1 MSPFYRCLLVLG
13 LAGLPLVAS
22 QNANTT
28 NATTSPF
35 PNATTSPVQDLVEL
49 LVALV
54 KQSGSLTTSQK
65 SIVSRLNAKLNSVSL
80 PAVMA
85 AQQKDQALVNYHASV
100 VAGCDTSMSQHVL
113 ALGTMAT
120 SIAKLKAE
128 HEQCETDKAGFLA
141 ERHTAS
147 SEFIAWLDAEAGMTP
162 SNAVPQ
168 DESEVEAWVERA
180 LFWWKSFN
188 ATYTEFK
195 VNESNAVVEAKIEV
209 TNCAGELTGYTE
221 SYCSWAQAISVVT
234 STYTTCRSGAMSLY
248 DATLASVKAS
258 AAARRT
264 EFAGLSKAQCLL
276 NALVLDDSGV
286 SGELDACENAPP
298 STSDM
303 IITEPEL
310 AGYSQTLVDEMGT
323 PSDSSIPAVGVA
335 KFSPTLRAAIWLWP
349 QAVKLLNLRTLSLHS
364 RDLPWF
370 RTRSD
375 VSSPARQN
383 IGASQGLI
391 TTLSGVFQSKR
402 THSLVFPRSPF
413 YRCLLVLGLAGL
425 PLVASQNANTTN
437 ATTSSPVQDLVELLV
452 ALVKQSGSLTTS
464 QKSIVSRLNAKLNS
478 VSLPAVMAARQKDQA
493 LVNYHA
499 SVVAGCDTSMSQ
511 HVLALG
517 TMATSIAKLKAEH
530 EQCETDRAGFL
541 AERHTAS
548 SEFIAW
554 LDAEA
559 GMTPSNAV
567 PQDESEVEA
576 WVERALFWWKSFN
589 ATYTEF
595 KVNESNA
602 VVEAKIEVT
611 NCAGELT
618 GYTESYCSWAEAI
631 SVVTSTYTTCRSG
644 AMSLYDAT
652 LASVKA
658 SAAARRTEFAGLS
671 KAQCLLNALVLDD
684 SGVSGELD
692 ACENAPPSTSDMI
705 ITEPELAGYSQTLV
719 DEMGTPSDSSIP
731 LSVESRLCTAA

>member
-1 MSPFYRCLLVLG
+1 MCFRSIRAAISSLLVRAVGVAKFSPTLRAAIWLWPQAVKLLNLRTLSLHSRDLPWFRTRSDVSSPARQNIGASPGLITILSAMGFFMLDNFIRMSPFYRCLLVLG

-28 NATTSPF
+28 NATTS
-35 PNATTSPVQDLVEL
+35 SPVQDLVEL

-128 HEQCETDKAGFLA
+128 HEQCETDRAGFLA

-323 PSDSSIPAVGVA
+323 PSDSSIP
-335 KFSPTLRAAIWLWP
+335 
-349 QAVKLLNLRTLSLHS
+349 
-364 RDLPWF
+364 
-370 RTRSD
+370 
-375 VSSPARQN
+375 
-383 IGASQGLI
+383 
-391 TTLSGVFQSKR
+391 
-402 THSLVFPRSPF
+402 
-413 YRCLLVLGLAGL
+413 
-425 PLVASQNANTTN
+425 
-437 ATTSSPVQDLVELLV
+437 
-452 ALVKQSGSLTTS
+452 
-464 QKSIVSRLNAKLNS
+464 
-478 VSLPAVMAARQKDQA
+478 
-493 LVNYHA
+493 
-499 SVVAGCDTSMSQ
+499 
-511 HVLALG
+511 
-517 TMATSIAKLKAEH
+517 
-530 EQCETDRAGFL
+530 
-541 AERHTAS
+541 
-548 SEFIAW
+548 
-554 LDAEA
+554 
-559 GMTPSNAV
+559 
-567 PQDESEVEA
+567 
-576 WVERALFWWKSFN
+576 
-589 ATYTEF
+589 
-595 KVNESNA
+595 
-602 VVEAKIEVT
+602 
-611 NCAGELT
+611 
-618 GYTESYCSWAEAI
+618 
-631 SVVTSTYTTCRSG
+631 
-644 AMSLYDAT
+644 
-652 LASVKA
+652 
-658 SAAARRTEFAGLS
+658 
-671 KAQCLLNALVLDD
+671 
-684 SGVSGELD
+684 
-692 ACENAPPSTSDMI
+692 
-705 ITEPELAGYSQTLV
+705 
-719 DEMGTPSDSSIP
+719 

>member
-1 MSPFYRCLLVLG
+1 SPFYRCLLVLG

-65 SIVSRLNAKLNSVSL
+65 SIVSRLNTKLNSVSL

-100 VAGCDTSMSQHVL
+100 VAGT
-113 ALGTMAT
+113 
-120 SIAKLKAE
+120 
-128 HEQCETDKAGFLA
+128 
-141 ERHTAS
+141 R
-147 SEFIAWLDAEAGMTP
+147 
-162 SNAVPQ
+162 
-168 DESEVEAWVERA
+168 
-180 LFWWKSFN
+180 
-188 ATYTEFK
+188 
-195 VNESNAVVEAKIEV
+195 
-209 TNCAGELTGYTE
+209 
-221 SYCSWAQAISVVT
+221 
-234 STYTTCRSGAMSLY
+234 
-248 DATLASVKAS
+248 
-258 AAARRT
+258 
-264 EFAGLSKAQCLL
+264 
-276 NALVLDDSGV
+276 
-286 SGELDACENAPP
+286 
-298 STSDM
+298 
-303 IITEPEL
+303 
-310 AGYSQTLVDEMGT
+310 
-323 PSDSSIPAVGVA
+323 
-335 KFSPTLRAAIWLWP
+335 LRMP
-349 QAVKLLNLRTLSLHS
+349 QA
-364 RDLPWF
+364 
-370 RTRSD
+370 
-375 VSSPARQN
+375 
-383 IGASQGLI
+383 
-391 TTLSGVFQSKR
+391 
-402 THSLVFPRSPF
+402 
-413 YRCLLVLGLAGL
+413 
-425 PLVASQNANTTN
+425 
-437 ATTSSPVQDLVELLV
+437 
-452 ALVKQSGSLTTS
+452 
-464 QKSIVSRLNAKLNS
+464 
-478 VSLPAVMAARQKDQA
+478 
-493 LVNYHA
+493 HA
-499 SVVAGCDTSMSQ
+499 AGCDTSMSQ

-541 AERHTAS
+541 ERGSVVAERHTAS

-644 AMSLYDAT
+644 AMGLYDAT

-658 SAAARRTEFAGLS
+658 SAAARTTELAGLS

-692 ACENAPPSTSDMI
+692 ACENVPPSSGMI

-731 LSVESRLCTAA
+731 LSVESIRHASYNGIESLVKC